1 MQLTLKSP
9 ANEDEAIELISHL
22 VACMLAYFQDV
33 LILIN
38 KLMLA
43 MRNKKLIKPNWKNYG
58 VTTIALK
65 QRCDQNCPPKIVHE
79 K

>member
-43 MRNKKLIKPNWKNYG
+43 MRNKKLIG
-58 VTTIALK
+58 
-65 QRCDQNCPPKIVHE
+65 Q
-79 K
+79 

>member
-43 MRNKKLIKPNWKNYG
+43 MRNKKIIGAKYSLNIRNKWLAP
-58 VTTIALK
+58 
-65 QRCDQNCPPKIVHE
+65 
-79 K
+79 